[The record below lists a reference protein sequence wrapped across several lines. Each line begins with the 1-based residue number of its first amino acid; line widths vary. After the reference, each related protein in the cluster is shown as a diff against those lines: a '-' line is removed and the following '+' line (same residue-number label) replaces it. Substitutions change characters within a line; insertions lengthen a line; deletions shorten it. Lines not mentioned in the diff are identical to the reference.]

1 MVGETTLEEMNN
13 LAEDTVSL
21 IRHDGE
27 QLQCGQCKTKTADCR
42 LQTGGK
48 MQTEVACLVFGIA
61 VTTAL
66 IVDIYTG
73 DHHTGGSAVD
83 AAIGTMLCVGVMNPE
98 SSGLGGLKWSEV
110 FEPAIK
116 LAKEGFK
123 VTPHTA
129 VFTKQ
134 KSDKNKETTSKDHA
148 KFLREKISP
157 DKTFNASYYGPIFGQ
172 AEPHGT
178 AHVSV
183 IGPDGELVSVTSTIN
198 DYFGS
203 GIMTKH
209 GIILNNEMADFS
221 IPEVTKVGWDG
232 PPKAN
237 FIAPGRRPL
246 SSCVP
251 TVVLH
256 KEKRCWFRMSLGASG
271 GMYITP
277 AVAEVL
283 INYLA
288 FNDSL
293 EDSIERPRV
302 FFNINTGKPE
312 IEAEKFKDKGAAS
325 RLQKDLRKMGHDI
338 SSKPALTDVN
348 GLSYFKEKITAHA
361 DSRRGGEG
369 SAQF

>member
-1 MVGETTLEEMNN
+1 MG
-13 LAEDTVSL
+13 
-21 IRHDGE
+21 
-27 QLQCGQCKTKTADCR
+27 
-42 LQTGGK
+42 
-48 MQTEVACLVFGIA
+48 
-61 VTTAL
+61 
-66 IVDIYTG
+66 
-73 DHHTGGSAVD
+73 
-83 AAIGTMLCVGVMNPE
+83 
-98 SSGLGGLKWSEV
+98 
-110 FEPAIK
+110 
-116 LAKEGFK
+116 
-123 VTPHTA
+123 
-129 VFTKQ
+129 
-134 KSDKNKETTSKDHA
+134 
-148 KFLREKISP
+148 
-157 DKTFNASYYGPIFGQ
+157 
-172 AEPHGT
+172 
-178 AHVSV
+178 
-183 IGPDGELVSVTSTIN
+183 TIN
-198 DYFGS
+198 EYFGS